1 MPLNVTATLRK
12 TLAQLERERARLD
25 QQITAVR
32 TALAALEDRRA
43 PAVSQ
48 TRRQPIPRKR
58 QLTAA
63 ARRAVSQ
70 GMKAYWA
77 KRRVASVKGKAKGAQ
92 KVE

>member
-25 QQITAVR
+25 QQITTVR

-63 ARRAVSQ
+63 ARRAISQ
-70 GMKAYWA
+70 RMKAYWA
-77 KRRVASVKGKAKGAQ
+77 KRRAASAKGKANKVPTGA
-92 KVE
+92 

>member
-63 ARRAVSQ
+63 ARRAISQ
-70 GMKAYWA
+70 RMKAYWA
-77 KRRVASVKGKAKGAQ
+77 KRKAASVKGKAKGAP